1 MRTGL
6 DIPLSGPF
14 AYGTVVYQS
23 RPRRHR
29 GYYSTLPDGWNC
41 SHDHPTMDEAI
52 ACLRDEARR
61 RELNIQNIE
70 KHENN
75 D

>member
-41 SHDHPTMDEAI
+41 SHDHPTMDES
-52 ACLRDEARR
+52 
-61 RELNIQNIE
+61 IE
-70 KHENN
+70 GYSDRPVEVQA
-75 D
+75 DYR